1 MVLLITKSVPFH
13 CAISP
18 AVVGAAINSMLSVK
32 PLNAN
37 RLVEAPPGTFSE
49 AVTLLNDTL
58 FEVPTP
64 CIEPLPSNVSNLLST
79 EEDKAVC
86 DAKLAENEVAALA
99 LFTVTVNALA
109 ENEVATDELNVPVTV
124 ATLAALAL
132 NEVAIDS
139 LNGV

>member
-58 FEVPTP
+58 FAVPTP
-64 CIEPLPSNVSNLLST
+64 CIEPLPSNVSSLLST
-79 EEDKAVC
+79 EEDKAVT
-86 DAKLAENEVAALA
+86 LA
-99 LFTVTVNALA
+99 ALA
-109 ENEVATDELNVPVTV
+109 ENEVATEELNVPVTL
-124 ATLAALAL
+124 ATEELNCAIWYALEL
-132 NEVAIDS
+132 NEVEIAVS
-139 LNGV
+139 KVA